1 MYIGEIPDG
10 ASVEINVSTEGKKI
24 SLCTFARTP
33 KNPVDEKMMK
43 AYFKK
48 YRYGSGILADAIE
61 RDGKYVGFHVTDD
74 TSVHVFCIADKK
86 PYAWSEVKIILASF
100 KKETYY
106 LIMSNQNAKETNR
119 RAGYRQW
126 VGHDGSLKLGL
137 EPGSRDVVIKDISTG
152 GIGLVVDGDVA
163 PKIGETVHITYTDK
177 VQTSNGIP
185 KEFNFSLK
193 AVVARKDDTIPN
205 RTIIGCMFVKPN
217 ETVGKYINMKQTEHK
232 QPRNTP
238 PRR

>member
-1 MYIGEIPDG
+1 MYIGEIPEG
-10 ASVEINVSTEGKKI
+10 SSIEINVSTEDKKI

-43 AYFKK
+43 NYFRK

-61 RDGKYVGFHVTDD
+61 RDGKYVSFHVTEGAKLQ
-74 TSVHVFCIADKK
+74 VFSIIDKK
-86 PYAWSEVKIILASF
+86 PYAWSEVKIIAAVF

-106 LIMSNQNAKETNR
+106 LIMSNQNAKESNR

-137 EPGSRDVVIKDISTG
+137 EAGSRDVVIKDISTG
-152 GIGLVVDGDVA
+152 GIGVVVDGDVA
-163 PKIGETVHITYTDK
+163 PRIGETVHITYTDK
-177 VQTSNGIP
+177 VATSSGLP

-193 AVVARKDDTIPN
+193 AVVARKDDSVPN
-205 RTIIGCMFVKPN
+205 RTIIGCQFDKPD

-232 QPRNTP
+232 QPNRPGRN
-238 PRR
+238 